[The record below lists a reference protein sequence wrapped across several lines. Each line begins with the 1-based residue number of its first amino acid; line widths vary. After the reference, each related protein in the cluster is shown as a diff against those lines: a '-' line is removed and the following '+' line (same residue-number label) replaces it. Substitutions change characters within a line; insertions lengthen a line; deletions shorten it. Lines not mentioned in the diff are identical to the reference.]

1 MGKPSYQWYIVMYH
15 SRNYHAFAFDSSK
28 QARNFAKGKDLPY
41 KGFMTKEEAV
51 AYAGCKESKIRF
63 QQARTSN
70 PLRVCLVCEKP
81 FKGRTKLCPTC
92 NNLRKRS
99 RCSMSVKSA
108 IALKELHPEIDVLSV
123 AQTDPGIAA
132 RMVRSTTASERTT
145 LRDSRAAE
153 LRSEEYKQIVYTKD
167 YPTIPDFVKRL
178 LEADKTKVLLYMEGS
193 KDNPKIYYLCKRCG
207 LEHCQTYDS
216 LKAGRGHNCLSLKS
230 SGEVAV
236 EEFLK
241 SIGVDY
247 RLQYDTLKCVNPK
260 TKKIMPYDFELHN
273 HKVIIEVQG
282 EQHFNYEPYFH
293 GSVENYEYQV
303 WRDKYKR
310 DYAEQQGYAV
320 VYINYTDFR
329 DDQYKR
335 IILDRLNC

>member
-1 MGKPSYQWYIVMYH
+1 
-15 SRNYHAFAFDSSK
+15 
-28 QARNFAKGKDLPY
+28 
-41 KGFMTKEEAV
+41 
-51 AYAGCKESKIRF
+51 
-63 QQARTSN
+63 
-70 PLRVCLVCEKP
+70 
-81 FKGRTKLCPTC
+81 
-92 NNLRKRS
+92 
-99 RCSMSVKSA
+99 MSVKSA

-123 AQTDPGIAA
+123 AQTDPGIAV

-167 YPTIPDFVKRL
+167 YPTIPNFVKRL
-178 LEADKTKVLLYMEGS
+178 LEADKTKVLLYLEGS

-230 SGEVAV
+230 SGEAAV

-241 SIGVDY
+241 NIGVDY
-247 RLQYDTLKCVNPK
+247 CLQYDTLKCVNPK
-260 TKKIMPYDFELHN
+260 TKKIMPYDFELRKY
-273 HKVIIEVQG
+273 KVIIEVQG

-310 DYAEQQGYAV
+310 AYAEQQGYAV
-320 VYINYTDFR
+320 VYINYTDLR
-329 DDQYKR
+329 DNQYKR
-335 IILDRLNC
+335 IILDRLNY